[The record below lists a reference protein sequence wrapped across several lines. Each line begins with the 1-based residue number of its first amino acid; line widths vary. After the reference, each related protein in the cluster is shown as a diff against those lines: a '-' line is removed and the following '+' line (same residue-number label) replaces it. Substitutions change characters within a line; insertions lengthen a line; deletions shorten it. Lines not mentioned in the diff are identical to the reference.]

1 MPGDR
6 LSTGSASS
14 ATVSPSCRQDRDAR
28 EAGSAVDV
36 GERRARRAGDLAHA
50 GVTAEL
56 QDVLVHLPQTGR
68 ADRLAVGEA
77 AAVGVHRQRTAD
89 LGGTFGDEALLL
101 AVRAQ
106 PGLGEV

>member
-14 ATVSPSCRQDRDAR
+14 ATVSPSCRQARDAR

-68 ADRLAVGEA
+68 ADRLGVGA
-77 AAVGVHRQRTAD
+77 APAGWGLRHRTAA
-89 LGGTFGDEALLL
+89 LLRPFGDVCLL
-101 AVRAQ
+101 
-106 PGLGEV
+106 